1 MPDSQN
7 PRNAENAEQARP
19 SEHAG
24 RSAGVRDAGHV
35 RAREIS
41 AARNTVKARGS
52 AAAPRG
58 RSTDGDKD
66 AERLRR
72 RARFLRERNEA
83 KELRE
88 RVQPRR
94 ARSARL
100 RQSMRM
106 RTFRW

>member
-1 MPDSQN
+1 MPDSQK
-7 PRNAENAEQARP
+7 PRNAEHAENDQ
-19 SEHAG
+19 HAG
-24 RSAGVRDAGHV
+24 HTAGVRDAGHV

-58 RSTDGDKD
+58 RSTAGDTD
-66 AERLRR
+66 SERLRR